1 MTVEKKE
8 KKKFAVWL
16 IKNLKYQIALASF
29 FQTSQSRMCP
39 LYPNI
44 SSKLLNT
51 SPPYSPLLT
60 YPMVSSKHIL
70 LAVANE
76 IKKKKKKPTLTKS
89 VFPAVFVWWL

>member
-1 MTVEKKE
+1 MIVEKEGK

-16 IKNLKYQIALASF
+16 ILKYQITLASL

-44 SSKLLNT
+44 SLKLLNT
-51 SPPYSPLLT
+51 SPHYSPLLT
-60 YPMVSSKHIL
+60 HPMVSSKHIL
-70 LAVANE
+70 LAVASG
-76 IKKKKKKPTLTKS
+76 IKKKTQNLTLTTS

>member
-1 MTVEKKE
+1 MIAEKEE

-16 IKNLKYQIALASF
+16 ILKYQIALASL

-51 SPPYSPLLT
+51 SPPYCPLLT
-60 YPMVSSKHIL
+60 HPMVFSEHIL

-76 IKKKKKKPTLTKS
+76 IKTKNKKKQPTLTKS